1 MTLSIKTIATN
12 MITDILNGE
21 TQSIAFWSDVEKIV
35 KATGEIAAAVWMT
48 RINTLKCHSRNK
60 KLLTDAQ
67 QEFIA
72 YLVRI

>member
-60 KLLTDAQ
+60 KLLTDVQ